1 MSRVELKQTI
11 SKTFSIFRQLF
22 ADDHEQLKKID
33 ETYER
38 EVLKEL
44 DIIPEE
50 YIGDVMKGI
59 EVVKVVLL
67 SINYKQ
73 ISNALAK
80 LPFECSVKVDVFKF
94 VVGVLEEQLKDV
106 KTRHG
111 ISALLRKYK
120 PLIDCFTIALGNPR
134 KYLEIAAHFNDTSTD
149 SIFEGI

>member
-1 MSRVELKQTI
+1 MSGVELKQTI

-22 ADDHEQLKKID
+22 ADDLKQLKKID
-33 ETYER
+33 ETYEK

-50 YIGDVMKGI
+50 YIGDIMKGI
-59 EVVKVVLL
+59 EVTKVVLL

-73 ISNALAK
+73 ISNALGK

-94 VVGVLEEQLKDV
+94 VIGVLEEQLKDA
-106 KTRHG
+106 KMRHG

-134 KYLEIAAHFNDTSTD
+134 KYLEIAAHFNDTSAD

>member
-22 ADDHEQLKKID
+22 ADEHEQLKKID

-59 EVVKVVLL
+59 EVAKAVLV

-73 ISNALAK
+73 ISNTLGK

-94 VVGVLEEQLKDV
+94 VIGVLEEQLKDV
-106 KTRHG
+106 KVRHG

-149 SIFEGI
+149 SIFEGL

>member
-1 MSRVELKQTI
+1 MSRVELKQTV
-11 SKTFSIFRQLF
+11 SKTFSVFRQLL
-22 ADDHEQLKKID
+22 ADEHKQLKKID

-50 YIGDVMKGI
+50 YVGDVMKGI
-59 EVVKVVLL
+59 EVAKVILL

-73 ISNALAK
+73 ISNALGK
-80 LPFECSVKVDVFKF
+80 LPFKCSVKVDVFKF
-94 VVGVLEEQLKDV
+94 VIDVLDEQLKDA
-106 KTRHG
+106 KMRHG
-111 ISALLRKYK
+111 ISVLLRKIK

-149 SIFEGI
+149 SIFEGL